1 MCSISGC
8 LERQQVGQSLR
19 ELLPLNFWARIQFPS
34 ITGCCILCLATV
46 TRPLMQGRREL
57 ETTTEDD
64 GFAVSMRS
72 TLPRRR
78 VGPLNATLGHAAAPD
93 ACQRDDSPFVLP
105 SGAHRVRAGL
115 RPWLPLA
122 IVWKPAPDSAN
133 RCACLP
139 RWPCN
144 HLSQTQLRACRLC
157 LILSGLF
164 DDSLEFAGQLF
175 VSAGDV
181 RDPARDAACFPVI
194 GTSQGT
200 S

>member
-8 LERQQVGQSLR
+8 LERQQVGQPLR
-19 ELLPLNFWARIQFPS
+19 ELLPLNFWARIQFIHHWVLHLVPGDGDPS
-34 ITGCCILCLATV
+34 PHARETGVGDDDMRMMVSLSRCDLRSLAAGWGHL
-46 TRPLMQGRREL
+46 TRPWVTQRHRTLANAMIRRLSCQAAHTASGRGCVRGCHWPSCGSPHRIL
-57 ETTTEDD
+57 RI
-64 GFAVSMRS
+64 AV
-72 TLPRRR
+72 L
-78 VGPLNATLGHAAAPD
+78 V
-93 ACQRDDSPFVLP
+93 
-105 SGAHRVRAGL
+105 
-115 RPWLPLA
+115 
-122 IVWKPAPDSAN
+122 
-133 RCACLP
+133 LP